1 KDQKIAR
8 QARSYAGVKSGIS
21 YDVSLSIC
29 GSLIG
34 GRLDQTKVQPL
45 NDDVYAMLI
54 INIQDS

>member
-1 KDQKIAR
+1 MLPFFYPRFD
-8 QARSYAGVKSGIS
+8 SYAGVKSGIS

-34 GRLDQTKVQPL
+34 GKFDQAKAQPL
-45 NDDVYAMLI
+45 GDYVYVMLI

>member
-1 KDQKIAR
+1 
-8 QARSYAGVKSGIS
+8 VKSGIS

-34 GRLDQTKVQPL
+34 GRLDQTKVQSL
-45 NDDVYAMLI
+45 GDYVYAVLI